1 VDCTLTFLDQL
12 RQKARTNELF
22 VLEQRTDRFTLDVIG
37 KVVLDADFTC
47 QTRDHPLA
55 QAFFDRSPL
64 MYNGSSTVTALRN
77 FEFRRRFKL
86 WRNGLELDRLMGV
99 EVDRA
104 IGRRGTATPGKSF
117 KDRKRSIVDLACDA
131 YVKEQ
136 MQDMSGDVKPSAAMD
151 DTFRSDLI
159 TQCKTMLFAGHDTT
173 SSTVQYIFY
182 LLHHHP
188 SVHTKI
194 IKELHDVFGTDIQ
207 AETIAARLRSETHL
221 INSLIYVAAVIK
233 EVLRIFPPASTLRV
247 TRPTDTPLFIPN
259 PDPAG
264 RAIPLQNLTI
274 WPIAHMIHRN
284 ETYFPEP
291 ERFVPERFLPDQT
304 PYPDAKL
311 FTEAGK
317 EAFRAFERGPRSC
330 IGEQVAM
337 IELKSAVA
345 LCVAE
350 LDFVAEVNG
359 HVAKCSTGRVRTVE
373 DSAEFAERVKRGEVK
388 PRSEDGRTV
397 EGYEIYQN
405 LKGTAKATKGMPGRM
420 YFRKGFA

>member
-1 VDCTLTFLDQL
+1 VPYTVDCTLTFLDQL
-12 RQKARTNELF
+12 KEKARTNELF
-22 VLEQRTDRFTLDVIG
+22 ILEQRTDRFTLDVIG

-64 MYNGSSTVTALRN
+64 MYNSSATVTIFRDL
-77 FEFRRRFKL
+77 EFVRRFKL
-86 WRNGLELDRLMGV
+86 WRNGLELDRLMGQ

-104 IGRRGTATPGKSF
+104 IGRRGTTTPGKSF

-136 MQDMSGDVKPSAAMD
+136 MQNTSGDIKPSAAMD

-188 SVHTKI
+188 QVHAKI
-194 IKELHDVFGTDIQ
+194 ITELHSIFGPDI
-207 AETIAARLRSETHL
+207 AAPTIAARLRAETHL
-221 INSLIYVAAVIK
+221 LNSLPYITAVIK
-233 EVLRIFPPASTLRV
+233 ETLRIFPPASTLRV
-247 TRPTDTPLFIPN
+247 TRPSDGPLSIPN
-259 PDPAG
+259 SDPTA
-264 RAIPLQNLTI
+264 RPIPLANCTI
-274 WPIAHMIHRN
+274 WPVAHMIHRN
-284 ETYFPEP
+284 EAYFPEP
-291 ERFVPERFLPDQT
+291 ERFVPERFMPDQT
-304 PYPDAKL
+304 PYPKSLL
-311 FTEAGK
+311 FTEPGK

-345 LCVAE
+345 LCVPT
-350 LDFVAEVNG
+350 LDFVAEVDG

-373 DSAEFAERVKRGEVK
+373 DSAVFEERVRRGEVK
-388 PRSEDGRTV
+388 PRSELGRTV
-397 EGYEIYQN
+397 EGFEIYQC

-420 YFRKGFA
+420 YFR